1 MGDLSADWGK
11 TRIMAHVNRTQ
22 VTGVLSVS
30 RDKRDIDVFG
40 CGLHHT
46 IAMAPKDARLEII
59 INVTTPFMPITS
71 DGQAPDLTPFT
82 AGIRDAT
89 GKAVRRARCK
99 TRPDKKVSQKDV
111 VLTNLAEA
119 IAAVSGDGAF
129 RFNERQ
135 LFYALR
141 PLVLG
146 ETNKELM
153 ISHFKAIITDHE
165 GEHGEITGMYREAR
179 GSLYHPHSDGAIALG
194 TLMVEEYE
202 RPAWTF
208 NKLLY
213 IEKEG
218 FSEALKEVKWPER
231 HDCRDVVQGLRDP
244 RRQRSRRQAR

>member
-119 IAAVSGDGAF
+119 VAAVSGDGTF

-153 ISHFKAIITDHE
+153 ISHFKAIITD
-165 GEHGEITGMYREAR
+165 R
-179 GSLYHPHSDGAIALG
+179 
-194 TLMVEEYE
+194 
-202 RPAWTF
+202 
-208 NKLLY
+208 
-213 IEKEG
+213 
-218 FSEALKEVKWPER
+218 
-231 HDCRDVVQGLRDP
+231 
-244 RRQRSRRQAR
+244 